1 MENNEMDESRIK
13 QIVREAIAPLST
25 KVDALEAD
33 VQSLKGDV
41 NSLKGDMGT
50 LKGEVHGL
58 RNWTIATSLTSVG
71 LVLALLAYATSVF
84 SNHMQAVQLLMT
96 AMQLPAN

>member
-1 MENNEMDESRIK
+1 MENNEMDESRIR
-13 QIVREAIAPLST
+13 QIVKEEVAPLST
-25 KVDALEAD
+25 KVDALETD

-41 NSLKGDMGT
+41 HN
-50 LKGEVHGL
+50 L

-96 AMQLPAN
+96 AVQSN

>member
-1 MENNEMDESRIK
+1 MENMENNEMDESRIR
-13 QIVREAIAPLST
+13 QIVREEVAPLAK
-25 KVDALEAD
+25 KVDALE
-33 VQSLKGDV
+33 GDV
-41 NSLKGDMGT
+41 HN
-50 LKGEVHGL
+50 L

-96 AMQLPAN
+96 AVQAN

>member
-33 VQSLKGDV
+33 VQ
-41 NSLKGDMGT
+41 SLKGDMGT

>member
-33 VQSLKGDV
+33 VQ
-41 NSLKGDMGT
+41 SLKGDMGT

-84 SNHMQAVQLLMT
+84 SNHMQTLQLLMT